1 MRRLLEVTLILSFQA
16 NGIEN
21 EIRGNGK
28 DYIEFAEIVKKAAGS
43 GVLGLSQKG
52 IDITAVSKIGDY
64 SGKGPMYTFG
74 ANDIN
79 SVRTGFRNIL
89 ETLYELAGLL

>member
-1 MRRLLEVTLILSFQA
+1 MRRLMESMLILAFQA

-28 DYIEFAEIVKKAAGS
+28 DYVDFDELVKRAANS
-43 GVLGLSQKG
+43 GVLGLSKKG
-52 IDITAVSKIGDY
+52 IDISMVAGIADY
-64 SGKGPMYTFG
+64 SGKGPMYTFS

-79 SVRTGFRNIL
+79 NVRTGYRNIL
-89 ETLYELAGLL
+89 ETLYEVAKL